1 MCKKIAI
8 SNQKGGVGKTT
19 TAINFAYSLAEQGKK
34 VLLVDFDPQAS
45 LTTSFGIENPDKLT
59 HTVYELLNNVINDTD
74 IVAEEYILSSENLNI
89 IPANIMLS
97 AMENQLVTAMSRELI
112 LKTALS
118 YFKGYDYIIIDCC
131 PSLSI
136 LTINVFTACDSVLIP
151 MTSQILSAKGLEL
164 LLQSITRIKKFTN
177 PALTIDGVLIT
188 MYDNRTKQTKAI
200 LEEVKNA
207 FGEHLRIY
215 DTVIPKSVAVD
226 ESHYNNKPV
235 LQYSPK
241 NKVSVAYSDFT
252 NEYLSHTCDTL
263 GGAK

>member
-45 LTTSFGIENPDKLT
+45 LTTSFGRENPDKLT

-118 YFKGYDYIIIDCC
+118 YFKGYDYWIGYNKLD
-131 PSLSI
+131 
-136 LTINVFTACDSVLIP
+136 
-151 MTSQILSAKGLEL
+151 
-164 LLQSITRIKKFTN
+164 KK
-177 PALTIDGVLIT
+177 
-188 MYDNRTKQTKAI
+188 
-200 LEEVKNA
+200 
-207 FGEHLRIY
+207 HLAM
-215 DTVIPKSVAVD
+215 V
-226 ESHYNNKPV
+226 
-235 LQYSPK
+235 
-241 NKVSVAYSDFT
+241 
-252 NEYLSHTCDTL
+252 
-263 GGAK
+263 